1 MEKIP
6 KNPDILIAGFSC
18 VDFSGLNNN
27 RKTLD
32 EKGESGG
39 TFWGIIRYAI
49 THKPRM
55 VILENIKNAP
65 WDEVKAKWNEIGYI
79 AAHIAVDT
87 KAFYLPQTRERGYMF
102 CVRRELLGGHGPL
115 ETDME
120 QWLAIFTGFKRPAS
134 SPAGMFLMDNDDRRL
149 EQIEKDTAAYI
160 SSSSSAKTAVN
171 WARYQIRHQG
181 YRLEQNLGHKRPI
194 SRSQEDG
201 TCQMPDFAWQ
211 AYVRSL
217 PERVWD
223 TIDANFL
230 RKLGENGYD
239 MNYKE

>member
-1 MEKIP
+1 
-6 KNPDILIAGFSC
+6 
-18 VDFSGLNNN
+18 
-27 RKTLD
+27 
-32 EKGESGG
+32 
-39 TFWGIIRYAI
+39 
-49 THKPRM
+49 M

-65 WDEVKAKWNEIGYI
+65 WDEVKEKWNEIGYF
-79 AAHIAVDT
+79 AVHMAVDT
-87 KAFYLPQTRERGYMF
+87 KTYYLPQTRERGYMF
-102 CVRRELLGGHGPL
+102 CIRCELLERHGLL

-120 QWLAIFTGFKRPAS
+120 QWLAMFAGFKRPAS
-134 SPAGMFLMDNDDRRL
+134 SPAGMFLMDDDDRRL
-149 EQIEKDTAAYI
+149 EQIEKDMAAYTT
-160 SSSSSAKTAVN
+160 SSSSAKTAVN
-171 WARYQIRHQG
+171 WARYQVRHQG
-181 YRLEQNLGHKRPI
+181 YRLEQNLGHKRPV

-211 AYVRSL
+211 AYARFL